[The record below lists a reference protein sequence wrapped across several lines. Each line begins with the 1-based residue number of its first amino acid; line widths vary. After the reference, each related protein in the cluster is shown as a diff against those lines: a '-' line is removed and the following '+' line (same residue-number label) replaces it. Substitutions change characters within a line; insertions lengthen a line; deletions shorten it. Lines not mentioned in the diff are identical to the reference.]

1 MPAEI
6 IPLFSQPLYKNHFEF
21 KQPDLS
27 NIEWV
32 TNKDNEISRAQNIL
46 DLPEF
51 AELSEVAYMAS
62 AEYIYGVM
70 AVVEHLELVVTS
82 SWLNRSMPGMS
93 HPRHWHPNNL
103 ASGVIYLDTDPRAG
117 GAITWL
123 NDRKPRVNLD
133 RKQST
138 LWNTNHWVEQP
149 VTGDC
154 FVFPS
159 EVDHWVEKNTG
170 LKPRISLAWNVF
182 VKGQLNSEINL

>member
-1 MPAEI
+1 
-6 IPLFSQPLYKNHFEF
+6 
-21 KQPDLS
+21 
-27 NIEWV
+27 
-32 TNKDNEISRAQNIL
+32 
-46 DLPEF
+46 
-51 AELSEVAYMAS
+51 
-62 AEYIYGVM
+62 
-70 AVVEHLELVVTS
+70 
-82 SWLNRSMPGMS
+82 
-93 HPRHWHPNNL
+93 
-103 ASGVIYLDTDPRAG
+103 VIYLDTDPRAG
-117 GAITWL
+117 GGITWL

-149 VTGDC
+149 TTGDC